1 MSHQTIKEMKRL
13 LSMIVFLGALVCWLI
28 FSTSLEDGVSERV
41 TLEQVSNG
49 NDMTDSL
56 SISNVKIDLRN

>member
-1 MSHQTIKEMKRL
+1 M
-13 LSMIVFLGALVCWLI
+13 FLGALVCWLI